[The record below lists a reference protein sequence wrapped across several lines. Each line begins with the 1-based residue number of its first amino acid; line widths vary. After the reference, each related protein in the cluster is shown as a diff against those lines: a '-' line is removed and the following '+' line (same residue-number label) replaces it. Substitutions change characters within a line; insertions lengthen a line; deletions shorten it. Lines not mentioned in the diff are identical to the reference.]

1 MKALR
6 SSEPAPLVLLLVPLV
21 PISQKTSVIDSWQ
34 GSKYVFNGPP
44 NISIVVSDLSGME
57 LLNESSASF

>member
-44 NISIVVSDLSGME
+44 T
-57 LLNESSASF
+57 

>member
-6 SSEPAPLVLLLVPLV
+6 SSHTAPLVLQLVPLV
-21 PISQKTSVIDSWQ
+21 PISQKTSVIDIWQ

-44 NISIVVSDLSGME
+44 NISIVVSDLSGMV

>member
-21 PISQKTSVIDSWQ
+21 PISQKTSVIDIWQ
-34 GSKYVFNGPP
+34 GSKYVSNGPP
-44 NISIVVSDLSGME
+44 T
-57 LLNESSASF
+57 